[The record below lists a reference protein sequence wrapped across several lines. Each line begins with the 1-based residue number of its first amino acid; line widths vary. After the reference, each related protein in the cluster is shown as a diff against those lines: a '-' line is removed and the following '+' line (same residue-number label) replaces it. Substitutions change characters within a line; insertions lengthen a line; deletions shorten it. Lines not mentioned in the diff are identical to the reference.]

1 MKETRAVV
9 LGLFVVILVAIAFA
23 TWHRPARE
31 LKHVKGYR
39 VEIEKS
45 DGGTKRH
52 LSFSVP
58 MGLIA
63 RITSLA
69 PIADFGTD
77 FKTDWDTGDLTARDI
92 LNAASESAPGKP
104 GVITRGATKIEV
116 TADGT
121 AINIV
126 IKDDWGKSVQVRVP
140 RALVESLSDQKRISP
155 KDILKKLDEMGPG
168 DIVVVRDHDN
178 EVTITAEAR

>member
-9 LGLFVVILVAIAFA
+9 LGLFVVVLVAIAYA
-23 TWHRPARE
+23 SWHRPSRE
-31 LKHVKGYR
+31 WKRIKGYR
-39 VEIEKS
+39 VEIEKT

-52 LSFSVP
+52 VSFSVP
-58 MGLIA
+58 IGLIA

-69 PIADFGTD
+69 PVADFGSD
-77 FKTDWDTGDLTARDI
+77 FKTDWDSDDLTAKDIRD
-92 LNAASESAPGKP
+92 AASESAPGKP
-104 GVITRGATKIEV
+104 GVINRHGTKIEV
-116 TADGT
+116 TSDGT
-121 AINIV
+121 AIDIA

-140 RALVESLSDQKRISP
+140 RALVESLSDRKRISP

>member
-9 LGLFVVILVAIAFA
+9 LGLFVLVLVAIAYA
-23 TWHRPARE
+23 SWHRPSRE
-31 LKHVKGYR
+31 WKHIKGYR

-52 LSFSVP
+52 VSFSVP
-58 MGLIA
+58 IGLIA

-69 PIADFGTD
+69 PIADLGTD
-77 FKTDWDTGDLTARDI
+77 FKNGFDSGDLTARDI
-92 LNAASESAPGKP
+92 LDAASASAPGKP
-104 GVITRGATKIEV
+104 GLITRGGNKIEV

-121 AINIV
+121 TIDIV

-140 RALVESLSDQKRISP
+140 RALVESLSDKKRISP

-178 EVTITAEAR
+178 EVTITAEAK

>member
-9 LGLFVVILVAIAFA
+9 LGLFVLVLVAMAYGV
-23 TWHRPARE
+23 WHRPSRE
-31 LKHVKGYR
+31 LKRIKGYR

-45 DGGTKRH
+45 DGDTKRH
-52 LSFSVP
+52 MSFSVP
-58 MGLIA
+58 IGLLA

-69 PIADFGTD
+69 PIADFGSG
-77 FKTDWDTGDLTARDI
+77 FKTDWDSDDLTAKDI

-104 GVITRGATKIEV
+104 GVINHHGTKIEV

-121 AINIV
+121 VIDIA

-140 RALVESLSDQKRISP
+140 RALVESLSDKKRITP
-155 KDILKKLDEMGPG
+155 KDILKKLDEIGPG

>member
-1 MKETRAVV
+1 MRETRAVV
-9 LGLFVVILVAIAFA
+9 LGLFVVILVAIALA
-23 TWHRPARE
+23 SWHRPSRE
-31 LKHVKGYR
+31 WKHVKGYR

-45 DGGTKRH
+45 DGGARRH
-52 LSFSVP
+52 VSFRVP
-58 MGLIA
+58 IGLVA

-69 PIADFGTD
+69 PISDFGSD
-77 FKTDWDTGDLTARDI
+77 FKIDWDSGDLSARDI
-92 LNAASESAPGKP
+92 LTAASESAPGKP
-104 GVITRGATKIEV
+104 GVITRGGNKIEV

-121 AINIV
+121 VIDIT

-140 RALVESLSDQKRISP
+140 RALVESLSDRKRISP
-155 KDILKKLDEMGPG
+155 KDILKNLDEMGPG

>member
-23 TWHRPARE
+23 SWHRPSRE

-45 DGGTKRH
+45 EGGTKRH
-52 LSFSVP
+52 VSFSVP

-77 FKTDWDTGDLTARDI
+77 FKTDWDSGDLTARDI

-121 AINIV
+121 AINIA